1 MSTTTKPPANPVELT
16 GSRHILGWLH
26 EQRVSLV
33 FTTYQSCRL
42 LLMGLHENGRL
53 SAFERL
59 FDRAMGLYATPER
72 LYMSSRF
79 QLWRFENMLAPGET
93 HNGYD
98 KLYVPRA
105 GYTTGDLDTHDI
117 VLASA
122 PGFESGPEPALVFV
136 NTQFNC
142 LATLSTRHSFRPLWK
157 PPFISKWIGED
168 RCHLNGLAL
177 AGGRP
182 RYVTAVSRSDVVDGW
197 RDRRRDGGVVID
209 VGSNEIVAGGLSM
222 PHSPRFYRDRLWLLN
237 SGTGEFGTVDLADGR
252 FEPVVFCP
260 GYARGLAFWRQ
271 YAIIGLSRAR
281 ESTFTG
287 LALDEQLSAR
297 DTEARCG
304 LLIVDLDS
312 GDVAHW
318 IRLEG
323 VITELYDVQVL
334 PGVRKPT
341 ALGFQSDEIANRMW
355 MEPPVQGTGI
365 RNTAPSV
372 PIPDP

>member
-1 MSTTTKPPANPVELT
+1 MSTTTKPPANPVQLT

-26 EQRVSLV
+26 EQKVSLA

-42 LLMGLHENGRL
+42 FLLGLHEDGRL

-79 QLWRFENMLAPGET
+79 QLWRFENMLAPGAT

-98 KLYVPRA
+98 RLYVPRA

-117 VLASA
+117 VRTSA
-122 PGFESGPEPALVFV
+122 PGFESGPEPGLVFV

-177 AGGRP
+177 AGGLP

-209 VGSNEIVAGGLSM
+209 VTNNAIVAGGLSM
-222 PHSPRFYRDRLWLLN
+222 PHSPRVYRDRLWLLN
-237 SGTGEFGTVDLADGR
+237 SGTGEFGTVDLDSGR

-260 GYARGLAFWRQ
+260 GYARGLAFWSH

-287 LALDEQLSAR
+287 LALDDNLSAR

-312 GDVAHW
+312 GDIAHW

-341 ALGFQSDEIANRMW
+341 ALGFQSDEIANRVW
-355 MEPPVQGTGI
+355 MEPLHPT
-365 RNTAPSV
+365 
-372 PIPDP
+372 